1 MLDRCFQPLPIT
13 ISRHIN
19 RKQKGDALTYLI
31 VALPMFCRMPQ
42 DMGFGTECGFQKLLM
57 LSGGTPKD
65 ALLAQTDPNQLP
77 NYYADS
83 FADFIE
89 LYNETMHVEE

>member
-1 MLDRCFQPLPIT
+1 
-13 ISRHIN
+13 
-19 RKQKGDALTYLI
+19 
-31 VALPMFCRMPQ
+31 
-42 DMGFGTECGFQKLLM
+42 MGFGTECGFQKLLM